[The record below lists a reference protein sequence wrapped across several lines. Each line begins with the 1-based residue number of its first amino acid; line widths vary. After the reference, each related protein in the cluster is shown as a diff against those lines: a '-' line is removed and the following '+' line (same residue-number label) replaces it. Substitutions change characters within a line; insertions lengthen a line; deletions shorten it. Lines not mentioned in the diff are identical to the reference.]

1 MVQFNLPKNSKI
13 LPGQYFKDK
22 TGSSNL
28 KIVHIYRWNPEKNE
42 NPREDTFEVDMDT
55 CGNKVLDILN
65 KIKNE
70 IDSSLTYRRSC
81 AHGVCGSCAMNVDG
95 VNTLSCLKSHKD
107 INGDLRI
114 YPLPHLKVIKD
125 LVADLNTLYKQY
137 ESIEP
142 WLKIKKLKSQKNEIN
157 QSKESRDKLD
167 GLYEC
172 IMCACCS
179 TSCPSYWW
187 SGEKYLGPAVLLQAY
202 RWISDSRDEEKKE
215 DVVRTFDDIK
225 NKRGKLDFVV
235 HAIAFSDRSELSG
248 EYLNT
253 TRENFLKSMLISCF
267 SFTEVAKEASKIM
280 KKGGSMLT
288 LTYESTKTIPN
299 YNVMGVCK
307 SALEASVKY
316 LARDLGEKGIRVNAI
331 SAGPI
336 KTLAASAIGDAKFL
350 YKWNEDHSLL
360 KRNVDIHDVG
370 NSALYLLSDLAG
382 GVTGEIHYV
391 DAGYNKVGMPN
402 PKNIRATI

>member
-1 MVQFNLPKNSKI
+1 M
-13 LPGQYFKDK
+13 KDK
-22 TGSSNL
+22 KGLIMGVANERSIAWGISKKLSENGAELAFTYLGDTL
-28 KIVHIYRWNPEKNE
+28 KKRVVPLAE
-42 NPREDTFEVDMDT
+42 
-55 CGNKVLDILN
+55 
-65 KIKNE
+65 
-70 IDSSLTYRRSC
+70 S
-81 AHGVCGSCAMNVDG
+81 
-95 VNTLSCLKSHKD
+95 LKS
-107 INGDLRI
+107 NVTLRCNVENKSEI
-114 YPLPHLKVIKD
+114 V
-125 LVADLNTLYKQY
+125 
-137 ESIEP
+137 
-142 WLKIKKLKSQKNEIN
+142 KLFE
-157 QSKESRDKLD
+157 
-167 GLYEC
+167 
-172 IMCACCS
+172 
-179 TSCPSYWW
+179 
-187 SGEKYLGPAVLLQAY
+187 
-202 RWISDSRDEEKKE
+202 
-215 DVVRTFDDIK
+215 DIK
-225 NKRGKLDFVV
+225 NKWGELDFVV

-280 KKGGSMLT
+280 KEGGSMLT
-288 LTYESTKTIPN
+288 LTYESTKVIPN

-307 SALEASVKY
+307 SALETSVKY
-316 LARDLGEKGIRVNAI
+316 LARDLGERKIRVNAI

-402 PKNIRATI
+402 PKNIT